1 MRVSMRQVSARLLC
15 AASLAVTAGTA
26 AAQPAATPAAPPK
39 ASPYAPATP
48 AQPAPLP
55 EPAPARMPGAEAY
68 QRYTLAEA
76 LSIGHQRHPQLGALR
91 ASMNAALL
99 KQRGIGEVKKS
110 GGFLLPDI
118 DQRTQQGD
126 LGLQA
131 AVAEYQQAEHEV
143 TYAVVRCYYTVV
155 YAREQN
161 KVAKD
166 LVEQL
171 ETYLE
176 QVRRIVNSKEGA
188 VKGINKDT
196 EQNLVNVLSMAKG
209 RLIDAE
215 TGTERARAALR
226 ESLGLEPGAKVD
238 AADELLPE
246 VSAELKRDTVIAHA
260 VSRRGEVALAAIGAD
275 VTRLEVLAQ
284 QANRL
289 SIRVPTYAN
298 AGDIHARPIPPAQ
311 REPDYKPGAIGP
323 EMPDKIVGKVHTR
336 TAIAAQYAE
345 RAEEAARQARSLVG
359 LEAEVGYTRYVE
371 AAAKVKNYKFAAAQ
385 SKEMIER
392 QREAAGGNLTKE
404 GILTIEVSAAQTYAN
419 YNQALYDQL
428 VALANLERIT
438 AGGVRVN
445 FPGR

>member
-15 AASLAVTAGTA
+15 ATLLTAGAGTA
-26 AAQPAATPAAPPK
+26 MAQPAAKPAPPPK
-39 ASPYAPATP
+39 TTPYAP

-68 QRYTLAEA
+68 QRYTLSEA
-76 LSIGHQRHPQLGALR
+76 LAVGHQRHPQLAALR

-99 KQRGIGEVKKS
+99 KQRGLNEVKKT

-143 TYAVVRCYYTVV
+143 TYAVVRCYYSVV
-155 YAREQN
+155 YAREQT

-209 RLIDAE
+209 KLIDAE
-215 TGTERARAALR
+215 TGADRARAVLR
-226 ESLGLEPGAKVD
+226 EALGLEPCDKVD

-246 VSAELKRDTVIAHA
+246 VKAELRRETVITHA
-260 VSRRGEVALAAIGAD
+260 VTRRGEVALAAIGAD

-284 QANRL
+284 NANKL
-289 SIRVPTYAN
+289 SLRVATFAN

-336 TAIAAQYAE
+336 TAIAGQYAE
-345 RAEEAARQARSLVG
+345 RAEAAAQQARSLVG
-359 LEAEVGYTRYVE
+359 LEAEIGYARYVE
-371 AAAKVKNYKFAAAQ
+371 ASKKVDVFKFAAAQ

-404 GILTIEVSAAQTYAN
+404 GILTTEVSVAQTFAN